1 MKTRRDRHCFAKKE
15 DGTMK
20 YYAVYGDDVIKV
32 EKAVFDVLDRSYS
45 KERYLERKDLRNRNV
60 SIEQIAEEL
69 EVFEL
74 HGTMPAALCVSS
86 AEDEYLMTAEE
97 DKTISIMWE
106 EIDRL
111 PENEAELFLT
121 YLNEN
126 KAVKELIKKNTVPKS
141 TLYRRRKE
149 IAEKLGERIR
159 RRLDNE

>member
-20 YYAVYGDDVIKV
+20 YYAVYGDDVIEV

-111 PENEAELFLT
+111 PENDAELFLT
-121 YLNEN
+121 YLNES
-126 KAVKELIKKNTVPKS
+126 KDVKELIKKNKVPQS